1 MLDPPQVD
9 ASTIAIGCWRGR
21 TNVSVMVTALDCQE
35 LLERLLARMDI
46 ENGVSENKSPSVLD
60 DNGKVV
66 SDIAKDEES
75 EAIAPASVG

>member
-1 MLDPPQVD
+1 M
-9 ASTIAIGCWRGR
+9 
-21 TNVSVMVTALDCQE
+21 MVTALDCQE

-75 EAIAPASVG
+75 EAIVPASVG

>member
-1 MLDPPQVD
+1 M
-9 ASTIAIGCWRGR
+9 
-21 TNVSVMVTALDCQE
+21 MVTALDCQE

>member
-1 MLDPPQVD
+1 
-9 ASTIAIGCWRGR
+9 
-21 TNVSVMVTALDCQE
+21 
-35 LLERLLARMDI
+35 MDI

-75 EAIAPASVG
+75 EAIAPASVGWSLACFWSLFIYVVSFVVKLVFRDFVTLSIHIGFC